1 MLVIKGKGKVIL
13 KFHSNKANKK
23 KSYSKNSKM
32 GLFLF
37 LKIDQIRNLVW
48 NKLGL

>member
-1 MLVIKGKGKVIL
+1 MLVIKGKGRVIL
-13 KFHSNKANKK
+13 KFHNNLANKK
-23 KSYSKNSKM
+23 KFFSKNNKM

-37 LKIDQIRNLVW
+37 LKIDRTRNLVW